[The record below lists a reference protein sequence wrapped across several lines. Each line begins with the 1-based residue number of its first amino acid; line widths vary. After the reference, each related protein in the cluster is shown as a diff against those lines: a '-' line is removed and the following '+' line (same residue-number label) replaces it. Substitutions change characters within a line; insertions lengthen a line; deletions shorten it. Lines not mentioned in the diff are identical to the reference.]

1 MPLGTVDSKF
11 WSDTD
16 NDSSEAGFTHTQ
28 KRQKSDSDKE
38 PATTAHNTNQNKGL
52 HQNTDNNEASDWN
65 PDDILDR
72 MVEPKRSVPENQTNL
87 SLLDIEQ
94 EFELDNEV
102 GPPVNDQLAKVLKTT
117 TKGKMDENKIKEKSE
132 KHKRPSSVEQPV
144 VPNVNPEIWGIL
156 DHNTKTA
163 DLKLK
168 RKKTMLIKAIKAY
181 FELKRISSI
190 RRFLTEDATNS
201 LVTSSIL
208 SRLDYCNCLLMGTP
222 NSVIQPLQKIQN
234 FAAKLVLLAPRH
246 HHSTPLLEKL
256 HWLPISERI
265 KYKVACMCFSA
276 INGSGPA

>member
-1 MPLGTVDSKF
+1 
-11 WSDTD
+11 
-16 NDSSEAGFTHTQ
+16 
-28 KRQKSDSDKE
+28 
-38 PATTAHNTNQNKGL
+38 
-52 HQNTDNNEASDWN
+52 
-65 PDDILDR
+65 

-168 RKKTMLIKAIKAY
+168 RKQTMLIKAINAY
-181 FELKRISSI
+181 F
-190 RRFLTEDATNS
+190 
-201 LVTSSIL
+201 
-208 SRLDYCNCLLMGTP
+208 
-222 NSVIQPLQKIQN
+222 
-234 FAAKLVLLAPRH
+234 
-246 HHSTPLLEKL
+246 
-256 HWLPISERI
+256 
-265 KYKVACMCFSA
+265 
-276 INGSGPA
+276 